1 MHKIPHQVLT
11 RGKVLGDCVFDTLE
25 RFCQP
30 EYDSISWLFLIT
42 LDKVRKDKDDSGIQ
56 IPSSRVP

>member
-1 MHKIPHQVLT
+1 MHKIPHQVLK

-30 EYDSISWLFLIT
+30 EYNSISWLFLII
-42 LDKVRKDKDDSGIQ
+42 LDKVRKDKDD
-56 IPSSRVP
+56 